1 MGSSKRNAPHL
12 WPSVLL
18 RRSLSIQDLSSICR
32 DLNEVPIPFAS
43 PKMLYK
49 MKKRTHREKDRADP
63 PVPAGE
69 LC

>member
-1 MGSSKRNAPHL
+1 MERESDHPEEKLESRAPTL
-12 WPSVLL
+12 E
-18 RRSLSIQDLSSICR
+18 DLSSIYR
-32 DLNEVPIPFAS
+32 DLDEVPIPFAS

>member
-1 MGSSKRNAPHL
+1 MERESDHPEEKLESRAPIL
-12 WPSVLL
+12 
-18 RRSLSIQDLSSICR
+18 QDLSSICR